1 MSLFGEKD
9 TKIGAEFTFG
19 VQSFKKI
26 EGGYMLTMRQFLKML
41 KPYHQQ
47 LVEWEPLRLLSC

>member
-26 EGGYMLTMRQFLKML
+26 EGGYMLAGRDG
-41 KPYHQQ
+41 
-47 LVEWEPLRLLSC
+47 S